1 MNSMRK
7 YDRCE
12 MWWIWVDCG
21 IEGGYG
27 MWHIGMYHV
36 GDGWYCE
43 IVLKLGGVIVTDWD
57 IMGIFAICLDYCG
70 VFCL

>member
-1 MNSMRK
+1 MNSMMK

-36 GDGWYCE
+36 GDGVGG
-43 IVLKLGGVIVTDWD
+43 IVK
-57 IMGIFAICLDYCG
+57 
-70 VFCL
+70 